1 MSDTAAL
8 SANLDQYQRA
18 ATTLREVAKW
28 TVGGLAAAAAVVIA
42 GSPLTGLGSLD
53 WGWRLAL
60 VIGGACAGFVGLGS
74 VVWRSMDLLVP
85 RPEVFRGLLDG
96 TSTLTRE
103 DKHLQEKL
111 RSLFPVGT
119 KSFLEIGECEKK
131 YDDKLEKW
139 SPSDPGVEQAKTFK
153 QQVIT
158 LQQNFAYN
166 KLLNRFYKIRKTIFS
181 GGAFMI
187 IGFGVFAWAAN
198 PANRFENPLA
208 DPYVRPIEPKPSDL
222 IRMRAAVSDACLRRP
237 IAVLVL
243 SEHRS
248 GDLDG
253 VVLPSEECP
262 PVRVVLR
269 DGGRSI
275 ALVKR

>member
-1 MSDTAAL
+1 MSDTAAP

-42 GSPLTGLGSLD
+42 GSPLTGFGSLD

-60 VIGGACAGFVGLGS
+60 VIGGACVGFVGLGW
-74 VVWRSMDLLVP
+74 VVWHSMDLLVP
-85 RPEVFRGLLDG
+85 HPEMFRGLLDG
-96 TSTLTRE
+96 VSTLTRE
-103 DKHLQEKL
+103 DKYLEEKL
-111 RSLFPVGT
+111 RPLFPMGT
-119 KSFLEIGECEKK
+119 KSFREIGECEKK
-131 YDDKLEKW
+131 YNEKLEKW
-139 SPSDPGVEQAKTFK
+139 APDDPGVEQAKAFK
-153 QQVIT
+153 QQFIM
-158 LQQNFAYN
+158 LQQNFAYY
-166 KLLNRFYKIRKTIFS
+166 KLLNRFYEIRKTIFS
-181 GGAFMI
+181 GGTFMI

-198 PANRFENPLA
+198 PANRLENPLA
-208 DPYVRPIEPKPSDL
+208 DPYVRAIAPKPSDL

-237 IAVLVL
+237 IAILVL

-253 VVLPSEECP
+253 VILPSEECP
-262 PVRVVLR
+262 SVRVVLR
-269 DGGRSI
+269 DGGTSI